1 MKLFLRQHPYW
12 LLYIVSVVIVS
23 GYWAVWATD
32 RYVSESNIVLESP
45 QISMP
50 DLNFSSLLGGGG
62 GGSSDMLLLR
72 DYLLSVDMLRKI
84 DQELGFRNH
93 YANNG
98 IDFFSRL
105 SSVNVPIEELHEY
118 YLSRIS
124 VELDEYAQVLRI
136 KVEAFTPEVALDI
149 SSMLLRKGEAHMNT
163 MGQRLAAEQVR
174 FLELQVSELSD
185 NFQNTRKDLIN
196 YQNLNGLISPTGTVE
211 SLSAV
216 VAELE
221 ATLATLQAKKT
232 MMASYQS
239 KTSPAVIRVASEIS
253 ALRQQI
259 TKERARMAQQSG
271 NALNTLSAEYQT
283 LELKVLFA
291 QESYSGALAALQS
304 TRIESARKLKQISIL
319 QSPTLPEYPVKPK
332 RLYNIIVFVVIGLFM
347 TLIMHM
353 LVLIVRDHRD

>member
-12 LLYIVSVVIVS
+12 LLYIVSVVLVS

-50 DLNFSSLLGGGG
+50 DLNFSSLLGGGSG
-62 GGSSDMLLLR
+62 GNNDMLLLR

-84 DQELGFRNH
+84 DQELGFRSH
-93 YANNG
+93 YASNDV
-98 IDFFSRL
+98 DFFSRL
-105 SSVNVPIEELHEY
+105 SSVNVPLEELHEY

-149 SSMLLRKGEAHMNT
+149 SSMLLREGETHMNT

-221 ATLATLQAKKT
+221 SSLATLQAKQT

-239 KTSPAVIRVASEIS
+239 STSPAVIRVASEIS

-259 TKERARMAQQSG
+259 AKERARMAQQSG

-304 TRIESARKLKQISIL
+304 TRIESARKLKQISVL

-332 RLYNIIVFVVIGLFM
+332 RLYNIIVFVVIGLFI